1 MILSPSYVQLK
12 KFKIFVREAQ
22 AYLTSELA
30 SVDIN
35 EKAELIVLKLLQIY
49 VKGILEVSA
58 C

>member
-35 EKAELIVLKLLQIY
+35 EKAELIVLNLLQIY

>member
-35 EKAELIVLKLLQIY
+35 EKAELIVPKLLQSY
-49 VKGILEVSA
+49 VKYIVEDSV

>member
-1 MILSPSYVQLK
+1 MQLK